1 MADENT
7 TNYFTELNAVDVS
20 GKVEKKGKFDYLS
33 WVHAWSELKRRHPD
47 ANYTVYEND
56 RGWNYHTDN
65 VTAWVKVGVTV
76 CGIEHIEYYPITDN
90 KHDSLPLETITS
102 FDVNTAIKRALT
114 KAIALHGIGLHVF
127 EGEDLPEAERET
139 RKALD
144 RAKQALTNFCYSY
157 DPTGNTAVA
166 VWQKYDIDAI
176 TDPDKITE
184 ILNTYRAK
192 AKAAAE
198 KAKADSMPE
207 EV

>member
-76 CGIEHIEYYPITDN
+76 CGIEHIEHYPITDN
-90 KHDSLPLETITS
+90 KHDSLPLEEITS

-127 EGEDLPEAERET
+127 EGEDLPEAEREN

-157 DPTGNTAVA
+157 DPTGNTAAA
-166 VWQKYDIDAI
+166 VWQKYDVDAI
-176 TDPDKITE
+176 TDPDKVNE
-184 ILNTYRAK
+184 ILYTYRAK
-192 AKAAAE
+192 AKAAEE